1 MYKAVV
7 FFDLD
12 GTLFDNQKNV
22 SDDNIAA
29 INQLREN
36 NILPV
41 ISTGRNIFEIQYV
54 IDATG
59 INSLVSANGSY
70 VQY

>member
-29 INQLREN
+29 INQLR
-36 NILPV
+36 
-41 ISTGRNIFEIQYV
+41 
-54 IDATG
+54 
-59 INSLVSANGSY
+59 
-70 VQY
+70 